1 MTNQKLPSRN
11 DVHNKRSNQKRP
23 KNNKSKNK
31 HILLKCLGFLMLIL
45 ITIVS
50 LFKLQVFTIHGE
62 SEKYQ
67 LSNGTNVKLQ
77 KINFKTYLTTS
88 DTNKKITGLQTLN
101 NKQYYFDPKTAEMIY
116 GLKKVGDNYYY
127 FTKDGSDDA
136 IQAYKHVSDS
146 LKSNNDIIE
155 KTINSGSK
163 LIGKSPYV
171 YGGGRTESDIKN
183 NRFDCS
189 SFVSWFYRQ
198 AGQPLV
204 IQAYTRT
211 SLLATTGTSYTWD
224 TKERGDL
231 LITPDGYSEER
242 QHVAIYLGGNF
253 ILHDAASQ
261 NGVTITRLNQLVNPK
276 TSTTLTWET
285 LFKPGYVQR
294 EV

>member
-11 DVHNKRSNQKRP
+11 EKHNKKSIKKQ
-23 KNNKSKNK
+23 SKNK
-31 HILLKCLGFLMLIL
+31 HLLLKWFGFLLIII
-45 ITIVS
+45 ITVGC
-50 LFKLQVFTIHGE
+50 LFKLQIFAIHGE
-62 SEKYQ
+62 AKTYQ
-67 LSNGTNVKLQ
+67 LSNGQSVQLQ
-77 KINFKTYLTTS
+77 KTNFKTYLTATN
-88 DTNKKITGLQTLN
+88 TNKIITGLQTLN
-101 NKQYYFDPKTAEMIY
+101 NKQYYFDPKTNEMVY
-116 GLKKVGDNYYY
+116 GLKKIDNNYYY

-136 IQAYKHVSDS
+136 IQAYEHVSNN
-146 LKSNNDIIE
+146 LKSDNPIIE
-155 KTINSGSK
+155 KAISSGSK

-171 YGGGRTESDIKN
+171 YGGGRTESDIKK

-204 IQAYTRT
+204 VQAYTRT
-211 SLLATTGTSYTWD
+211 SLLATTGTSYTWY

-231 LITPDGYSEER
+231 LITPDGYPEER
-242 QHVAIYLGGNF
+242 QHVAIYLGDNF

-261 NGVTITRLNQLVNPK
+261 NGVTITRLDQLVNPK
-276 TSTTLTWET
+276 TSKTLTWEK